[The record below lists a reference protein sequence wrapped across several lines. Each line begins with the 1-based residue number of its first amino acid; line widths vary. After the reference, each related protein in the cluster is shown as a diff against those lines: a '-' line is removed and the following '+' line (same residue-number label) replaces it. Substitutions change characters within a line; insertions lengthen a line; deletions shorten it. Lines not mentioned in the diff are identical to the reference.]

1 MNRISQLQQQIRL
14 CDIEQ
19 AEIIQEIT
27 EIIIMY
33 CDLTQAQLRDYEEDM
48 QIYLNLIQRQA
59 AVRAAYNI
67 CKQELED
74 IIRDQSA

>member
-14 CDIEQ
+14 CVIEQ

-33 CDLTQAQLRDYEEDM
+33 CDLTQVQIRDYEEDM
-48 QIYLNLIQRQA
+48 QIYLNLIQRHA

-67 CKQELED
+67 CKQELEE